1 MKEVLQI
8 LDRAQDLSKN
18 QMVGNEQ
25 NLILGIQAASHSEM
39 AKSLGFV
46 VSSKLSITCKEPSLK
61 QESKESEQGNV
72 WPWSSRGGRRAPRCH
87 KVSNG
92 EVKVLKHSDQPYS
105 FLPSHH

>member
-1 MKEVLQI
+1 
-8 LDRAQDLSKN
+8 
-18 QMVGNEQ
+18 MVGNEQ

-61 QESKESEQGNV
+61 QDSKESKQGHV
-72 WPWSSRGGRRAPRCH
+72 WTPRSIGGKQGLSCH
-87 KVSNG
+87 PVSNG
-92 EVKVLKHSDQPYS
+92 EVKVLKHSGQPFF